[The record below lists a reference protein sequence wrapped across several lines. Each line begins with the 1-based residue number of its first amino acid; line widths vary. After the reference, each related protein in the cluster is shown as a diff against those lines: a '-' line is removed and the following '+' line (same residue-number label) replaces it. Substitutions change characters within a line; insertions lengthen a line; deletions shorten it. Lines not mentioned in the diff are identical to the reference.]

1 MIRVQVV
8 QRTTKANLC
17 RRAGRSLRVT
27 ALHASISPHDRTSAY
42 DAHQL
47 IPKPPPPRRRSIS
60 EPGCNF
66 WVCSLHT
73 VYMCWT
79 TPTFIVLALANR
91 SAWIERSARIDNSQ
105 VIHLHFAVHLT

>member
-47 IPKPPPPRRRSIS
+47 IPKPPPPPTSQHIRARMQLLSMFSAYRLYVLDNPHFHRASIGKS
-60 EPGCNF
+60 
-66 WVCSLHT
+66 VSLD
-73 VYMCWT
+73 
-79 TPTFIVLALANR
+79 R
-91 SAWIERSARIDNSQ
+91 
-105 VIHLHFAVHLT
+105 AVGAHR

>member
-47 IPKPPPPRRRSIS
+47 IPKPPPPDVAAYPSP
-60 EPGCNF
+60 EA
-66 WVCSLHT
+66 
-73 VYMCWT
+73 
-79 TPTFIVLALANR
+79 TFEYVLCIPFICAGQPPL
-91 SAWIERSARIDNSQ
+91 SSC
-105 VIHLHFAVHLT
+105 